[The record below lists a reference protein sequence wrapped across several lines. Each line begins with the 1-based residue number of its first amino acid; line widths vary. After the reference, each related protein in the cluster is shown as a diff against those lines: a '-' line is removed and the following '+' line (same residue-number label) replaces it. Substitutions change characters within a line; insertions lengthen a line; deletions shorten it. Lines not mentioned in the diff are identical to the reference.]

1 MTALPEKNWTP
12 EYEPEDEQFKQ
23 EFDADFAPQ
32 EIKLDAAAE
41 AHLRSLARQRE
52 EYTEIEARFD
62 TEIARLM
69 ARADRTLK
77 QLRKRQ
83 AWHEGALHAYYVR
96 KGAKRLV
103 LANATLSSVRGRERV
118 EVHDVDAL
126 GLWNNTN
133 QQALMEYTPKPLKT
147 DILAYIKDTGE
158 LPNGVE
164 LVRGEDSFKVKF

>member
-1 MTALPEKNWTP
+1 M
-12 EYEPEDEQFKQ
+12 
-23 EFDADFAPQ
+23 
-32 EIKLDAAAE
+32 
-41 AHLRSLARQRE
+41 
-52 EYTEIEARFD
+52 
-62 TEIARLM
+62 
-69 ARADRTLK
+69 
-77 QLRKRQ
+77 
-83 AWHEGALHAYYVR
+83 
-96 KGAKRLV
+96 

-133 QQALMEYTPKPLKT
+133 QQALVEYTPKPLKT

>member
-1 MTALPEKNWTP
+1 MTAMPENWTP
-12 EYEPEDEQFKQ
+12 EYPEYEQFSE
-23 EFDADFAPQ
+23 EFEADFPAE
-32 EIKLDAAAE
+32 EIKLDGEAE
-41 AHLRSLARQRE
+41 SHLRSLARLR
-52 EYTEIEARFD
+52 TDHAEIEERFD

-69 ARADRTLK
+69 ARADQTLER
-77 QLRKRQ
+77 LRKRQ
-83 AWHEGALHAYYVR
+83 AWHEGALKAYFVR
-96 KGAKRLV
+96 KGEKRLV

-133 QQALMEYTPKPLKT
+133 QQALVEYTPKPLKT